1 MPDTVTV
8 IDDCAFEECSGLTK
22 LKLSNNLEK
31 IGEYTFWG
39 CTSLEAVEVPKSVK
53 SIGKCA
59 FGGCTSLK
67 EIRIPRWCWLKRGW
81 NKDTN
86 AKVVRY

>member
-1 MPDTVTV
+1 MPDTVTY

-39 CTSLEAVEVPKSVK
+39 CTSLKTVEVPKSVK
-53 SIGKCA
+53 SIGKGA
-59 FGGCTSLK
+59 FGGCTSLT
-67 EIRIPRWCWLKRGW
+67 EIRVPKRCRLKWGW
-81 NKDTN
+81 KKGTN
-86 AKVVRY
+86 ARVVRY